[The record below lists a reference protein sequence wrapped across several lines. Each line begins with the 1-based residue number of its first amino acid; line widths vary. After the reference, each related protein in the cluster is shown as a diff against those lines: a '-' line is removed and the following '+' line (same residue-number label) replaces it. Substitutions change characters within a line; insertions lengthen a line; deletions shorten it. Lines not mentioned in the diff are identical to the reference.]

1 MPLKRKKQTKFNTII
16 IWALLVTLIILM
28 IISFP
33 ATQHMTEIV
42 VHP

>member
-1 MPLKRKKQTKFNTII
+1 MPLKRKKKTKFNTII

>member
-1 MPLKRKKQTKFNTII
+1 MPLKRKKKTNFRKIL
-16 IWALLVTLIILM
+16 IWTLIIVLLGLM

-42 VHP
+42 VYP